1 MFGKKKHKERGRDV
15 KNNPVET
22 VGVFENINHLNEQEK
37 EDGEPPRTK
46 LYETSRYRCLVYREK
61 QTDDIYLTLC
71 GIEKCLPGYRFNA
84 EDRTGFH
91 LHVILAGK
99 GILSVEGKQIAL
111 KEGQMFVTK
120 PGEATWYRADEKE
133 PWEYCWMAFDGNLA
147 ERYVKEAGFGP
158 GTNWR
163 NCQQDYRRYGALVR
177 WILDKPEMTLAN
189 DIHRLATLLKYIA
202 TAVEDNQMSTGA
214 ERHVKTDY
222 IDTYVEYA
230 VNYIRA
236 NFSTAKVSDV
246 AHYIGIHRSYLT
258 SIFRKKLGVSP
269 QEYLMQV
276 KLEKAKQLLLDSQA
290 PVQEVSQM
298 VGYENPLTFSKSF
311 KNRYG
316 LSPKAFRLEHTAK
329 NE

>member
-1 MFGKKKHKERGRDV
+1 MDV
-15 KNNPVET
+15 KKNPVET
-22 VGVFENINHLNEQEK
+22 AVGFPDVTEQKEQEM
-37 EDGEPPRTK
+37 ENGENQRTK
-46 LYETSRYRCLVYREK
+46 LYETNRYRCLVYREK

-71 GIEKCLPGYRFNA
+71 GTEQCLPGYRFNT
-84 EDRTGFH
+84 EKRTGYH
-91 LHVILAGK
+91 LHVILGGK
-99 GILSVEGKQIAL
+99 GIISVEGRQAQL

-120 PGEATWYRADEKE
+120 PGESAWYRADEKE

-147 ERYVKEAGFGP
+147 ETYVKEAGFGK
-158 GTNWR
+158 GVNWR
-163 NCQQDYRRYGALVR
+163 DCQQDYRRYGAFVR

-202 TAVEDNQMSTGA
+202 TAVEDYQVSSGI

-230 VNYIRA
+230 VNYIQA

-258 SIFRKKLGVSP
+258 SIFRKKLGISP

-298 VGYENPLTFSKSF
+298 IGYENPLTFSKSF

-316 LSPKAFRLEHTAK
+316 LSPKAFRLEHASMDD
-329 NE
+329 